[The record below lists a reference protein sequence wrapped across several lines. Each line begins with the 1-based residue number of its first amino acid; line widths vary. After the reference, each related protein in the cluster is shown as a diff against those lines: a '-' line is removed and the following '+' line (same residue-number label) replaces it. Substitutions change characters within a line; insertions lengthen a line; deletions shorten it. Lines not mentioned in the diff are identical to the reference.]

1 MPFWIQVQAVASSVK
16 KTLEKLKQALPGNL
30 AKTFRKQT
38 SQVKFR
44 FGNNQTLTSQYA
56 IQIPL
61 KHVDNKKHWLSVEVV
76 PGATPFL
83 FSKRA
88 FKMLHGSLDSKT
100 DQCHMSKVQKT
111 PIALATSPT
120 GLYLINM
127 LDICYFDEIAM
138 YQETV
143 STETSCS
150 FQSKSKWGNLGCKT
164 SNIVKSKEVD
174 GDNHFRQA
182 TVTHR
187 PKFQRCRSFHSS
199 EHTNSFQRSAVSA
212 DHDAANGQC
221 VEINRRG
228 SHSSAHFAPADLRE
242 PAGKTRGDFR
252 DGDREQPGDAHAT
265 PGDDETD
272 SAPKCFAG
280 VPQGRDQ
287 QSEEDSRTQDSSHQ
301 LQCCSV
307 GSVRGFYDGRGRTT
321 YWNDPT
327 KDQNAICGVTG
338 GQLGRNRRSGGDCD
352 PAESAECTIDHGIQS
367 KLTGAAST
375 HLAVT
380 GTSVPGGVGIQH
392 HQFWPQAQGEDLCH
406 RDAARSRIS
415 ELELG
420 KVCQPDARAPGLR
433 ALWPVVD
440 ERGGQRS
447 VSESDFSAEVK
458 AIRESIA
465 RSGPKPCL
473 QTQHEAIFQTF
484 QNFEDS
490 LQTAT
495 VFPTSKSR
503 VFLLEIYANPNSP
516 LTEAVQ
522 QMGHRALRFTKQDG
536 DLSTFSG
543 RHKLWSWIEMYQP
556 EHVWL
561 APECGPWGGWNRLN
575 KMKTK
580 FKDNKTNSCHMPD
593 SVNAFVSISFD
604 MAVTFILSSLRDPVF
619 CI

>member
-1 MPFWIQVQAVASSVK
+1 M
-16 KTLEKLKQALPGNL
+16 
-30 AKTFRKQT
+30 
-38 SQVKFR
+38 
-44 FGNNQTLTSQYA
+44 
-56 IQIPL
+56 
-61 KHVDNKKHWLSVEVV
+61 
-76 PGATPFL
+76 
-83 FSKRA
+83 
-88 FKMLHGSLDSKT
+88 
-100 DQCHMSKVQKT
+100 
-111 PIALATSPT
+111 
-120 GLYLINM
+120 
-127 LDICYFDEIAM
+127 
-138 YQETV
+138 
-143 STETSCS
+143 
-150 FQSKSKWGNLGCKT
+150 
-164 SNIVKSKEVD
+164 
-174 GDNHFRQA
+174 
-182 TVTHR
+182 
-187 PKFQRCRSFHSS
+187 
-199 EHTNSFQRSAVSA
+199 SA

-252 DGDREQPGDAHAT
+252 DGDREQPGDAHAA

-301 LQCCSV
+301 LQCRNI
-307 GSVRGFYDGRGRTT
+307 GAVREFYDGCGRDTSG
-321 YWNDPT
+321 NDPT

-352 PAESAECTIDHGIQS
+352 PAESAECAIDHGIQS

-375 HLAVT
+375 HLATT
-380 GTSVPGGVGIQH
+380 GTFVPGGVGIQH
-392 HQFWPQAQGEDLCH
+392 HQFWPQAQGEELCN
-406 RDAARSRIS
+406 RDATRSRIS

-465 RSGPKPCL
+465 SSDPKPCL
-473 QTQHEAIFQTF
+473 QTQHEAIFQTI

-575 KMKTK
+575 KMKSPELFDRIQGQQDEQLPHARLCERICKYQFRHGRHFHFEQPAGSSLLHLKIFEVIRQKTAIAR
-580 FKDNKTNSCHMPD
+580 FDMCQFGLRIPKTNRFLRKRSQLMTSSRNFSCH
-593 SVNAFVSISFD
+593 SW
-604 MAVTFILSSLRDPVF
+604 TSL
-619 CI
+619 